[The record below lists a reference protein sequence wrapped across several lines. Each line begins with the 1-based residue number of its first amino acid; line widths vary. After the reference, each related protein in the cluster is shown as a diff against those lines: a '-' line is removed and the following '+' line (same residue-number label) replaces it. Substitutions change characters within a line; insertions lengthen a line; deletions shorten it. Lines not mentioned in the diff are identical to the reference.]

1 MQVILRKEVE
11 KLGAEGELVKVK
23 DGYAR
28 NFLIPRG
35 LAVRATEGRIR
46 AIETEKKQ
54 KAFKIER
61 ERKAARD
68 LAESLERLL
77 LNVKVKAGEEGRLY
91 GTVTAQM
98 VVDGL
103 KAKGFDID
111 RKQITIDPPIKQV
124 GKHEVAV
131 KLYSDVV
138 AKLHLEVE
146 AEAAE

>member
-35 LAVRATEGRIR
+35 LAVRATEGMLK
-46 AIETEKKQ
+46 AIEIEKKQ

-61 ERKAARD
+61 ERKAARE

-91 GTVTAQM
+91 GTVTTQM

-103 KAKGFDID
+103 RAKGFDID

-138 AKLHLEVE
+138 ATLHLEVE
-146 AEAAE
+146 AEAAQ

>member
-1 MQVILRKEVE
+1 MKIILKKEVE
-11 KLGAEGELVKVK
+11 KLGDIGDVLVVK

-28 NFLIPRG
+28 NYLIPKG
-35 LAVRATEGRIR
+35 LAVRATDGMLK

-61 ERKAARD
+61 ERKAARE

-91 GTVTAQM
+91 GTVTTQM
-98 VVDGL
+98 IVDGL
-103 KAKGFDID
+103 KANGYDID

-124 GKHEVAV
+124 GKHEVSV

-138 AKLHLEVE
+138 AKLNLEVE

>member
-98 VVDGL
+98 VADGL

-138 AKLHLEVE
+138 AKLQLEVE

>member
-1 MQVILRKEVE
+1 MQVILKKQVE
-11 KLGAEGELVKVK
+11 KLGEPGEVVKVK

-28 NFLIPRG
+28 KYLIPRG
-35 LAVRATEGRIR
+35 LAVRATDGMLKALE
-46 AIETEKKQ
+46 EEKKQ

-61 ERKAARD
+61 ERKAARE

-77 LNVKVKAGEEGRLY
+77 LNIKAKAGEEGRLY

-98 VVDGL
+98 VADAL
-103 KAKGFDID
+103 KSRGFEID
-111 RKQITIDPPIKQV
+111 RKQITIDPPIKHI

-138 AKLHLEVE
+138 AKLQLEVE
-146 AEAAE
+146 AEASE

>member
-1 MQVILRKEVE
+1 MKIILKKEVD
-11 KLGAEGELVKVK
+11 KLGEIGDMLIVK

-28 NFLIPRG
+28 NYLIPKG
-35 LAVRATEGRIR
+35 FAVRATDGMLK

-61 ERKAARD
+61 ERKAARE

-77 LNVKVKAGEEGRLY
+77 LIVKVKAGEEGRLY
-91 GTVTAQM
+91 GTVTTQM

-103 KAKGFDID
+103 KLRGFDID

-124 GKHEVAV
+124 GKHEVSV
-131 KLYSDVV
+131 KLYHDVV